1 MHRQRSAT
9 ARPASHSKTQFMQ
22 EAHYQSAAVPGFKD
36 AGSADLPVAAAADA
50 LISAVLLG
58 CLPAQQR
65 AVFNGQAIRLHF
77 SCDLAGAPE
86 LNLVPPRDFS
96 FDFSPHDNL
105 PREHV
110 RLHMSV
116 WSNGQ
121 ATVCRETEFSLHH
134 AVHE

>member
-58 CLPAQQR
+58 CLPDPL
-65 AVFNGQAIRLHF
+65 LHVSCSFF
-77 SCDLAGAPE
+77 SSSPLRVSLLCYFLSRPFG
-86 LNLVPPRDFS
+86 LNS
-96 FDFSPHDNL
+96 FRF
-105 PREHV
+105 
-110 RLHMSV
+110 
-116 WSNGQ
+116 Q
-121 ATVCRETEFSLHH
+121 
-134 AVHE
+134 

>member
-36 AGSADLPVAAAADA
+36 AGSADLPFAA
-50 LISAVLLG
+50 
-58 CLPAQQR
+58 
-65 AVFNGQAIRLHF
+65 
-77 SCDLAGAPE
+77 APE

-121 ATVCRETEFSLHH
+121 AAVCRETEFSLHH